1 MNSRYLHL
9 ASVALAA
16 GLAFTS
22 IADAASARERLRHGS
37 AVGAHGGSAQW
48 SKGVERSSGHRSVD
62 RSHSVTGPDGR
73 TASMN
78 AEHGCTEGAGCSRS
92 VERTGP
98 NGNTYSHDSATT
110 HNADGSVSHTASTSG
125 PQGGS
130 GSTTSNFSRTEEGT
144 GWSRSKEAM
153 APNGNSASVNATG
166 ECQAGQCNREV
177 TRTTPNGGS
186 TVSRW
191 VTVE

>member
-1 MNSRYLHL
+1 MNSKSLRI
-9 ASVALAA
+9 VGIALIT

-22 IADAASARERLRHGS
+22 FADAASARERLRHGS
-37 AVGAHGGSAQW
+37 ATGAQGGTAQW
-48 SKGVERSSGHRSVD
+48 SKGVERGPGHRSVN
-62 RSHSVTGPDGR
+62 RSRNATGPEGR
-73 TASMN
+73 SASMN
-78 AEHGCTEGAGCSRS
+78 AEHGCTEGTGCTRS

-110 HNADGSVSHTASTSG
+110 RNPDGSVSHTATTSG

-130 GSTTSNFSRTEEGT
+130 GSTTSTVSRTDDGAS
-144 GWSRSKEAM
+144 WSRNKEATG
-153 APNGNSASVNATG
+153 ANGNSASVNAN
-166 ECQAGQCNREV
+166 GQCQSGQCSSEV
-177 TRTTPNGGS
+177 TRTTPKGGS

>member
-1 MNSRYLHL
+1 MNSRFLRL
-9 ASVALAA
+9 AGIALAA

-22 IADAASARERLRHGS
+22 FTDAASARERLRHGS
-37 AVGAHGGSAQW
+37 AAGANGGTAQW
-48 SKGVERSSGHRSVD
+48 SKGVEHGPGHRSVD
-62 RSHSVTGPDGR
+62 RSRNVTGAEGR
-73 TASMN
+73 SASMN

-92 VERTGP
+92 VDRTGP

-110 HNADGSVSHTASTSG
+110 RNPDGSVSHTATTSG

-130 GSTTSNFSRTEEGT
+130 SGSTSNLSHTENGT
-144 GWSRSKEAM
+144 TWSRNKEATG
-153 APNGNSASVNATG
+153 PDGNSASVNAN
-166 ECQAGQCNREV
+166 GQCQSGQCSSEV

-186 TVSRW
+186 TASRW